1 MKRLDPITTGI
12 IGIIAMFILL
22 IIGMPIALAL
32 MLVGFSGIWYLT
44 SINAALPVVARTVY
58 EVSSSYSY
66 VVIPLFLVMGSFA
79 SISGSVDDLYRT
91 FDKWLRRLPGGLA
104 AATIAACAGFSAVS
118 GSSVATAAA
127 MSRIAYPEMRKYNY
141 SPKLATGT
149 IAGGG
154 TLGFLI
160 PPSIGFVVF
169 GMLTEQS
176 VGKLLIAGIIPGV
189 VLALV
194 FIALIVLQV
203 KLNPSLA
210 PANPEPVSWREK
222 IVSLKN
228 VWEIV
233 IAFLIVM
240 GGIYLGWFTP
250 SEAGATG
257 ATLLLLFALV
267 KKRLTFKNLF
277 GALQEAVRVSAMVL
291 FLIAGATV
299 FTYFLGLSTIP
310 VQLVGWVSGLAIS
323 RYLIMAAILL
333 VYLFLGCFI
342 DAVSM
347 MVLTLPVVFPL
358 ILQLGFHPIAFGV
371 LCVLMMD
378 AGLITPPMG
387 LNLFT
392 IAGSAKDVTMEEIY
406 LGSLP
411 FVIPIL
417 IVVVIV
423 VAFPEIALFL
433 PKMMLGGN

>member
-1 MKRLDPITTGI
+1 
-12 IGIIAMFILL
+12 
-22 IIGMPIALAL
+22 MPIALSL
-32 MLVGFSGIWYLT
+32 MLVGLLGIWYLT
-44 SINAALPVVARTVY
+44 SAAAALPVVARTLY
-58 EVSSSYSY
+58 EVSGNYSY
-66 VVIPLFLVMGSFA
+66 TVIPLFIVMGSFA
-79 SISGSVDDLYRT
+79 SISGSIEDLYNT

-104 AATIAACAGFSAVS
+104 VATIAACAGFSSVS

-127 MSRIAYPEMRKYNY
+127 MSGIAYPEMRKFNY
-141 SPKLATGT
+141 SPKLAAGT

-176 VGKLLIAGIIPGV
+176 VGKLLIAGILPGLI
-189 VLALV
+189 LALT
-194 FIALIVLQV
+194 FIVLIILRV
-203 KLNPSLA
+203 KRNPGLA
-210 PANPEPVSWREK
+210 PINPDPVNWREK
-222 IVSLKN
+222 LLSLKN
-228 VWEIV
+228 VWEILL
-233 IAFLIVM
+233 AFLVVM

-250 SEAGATG
+250 SEAGAAG
-257 ATLLLLFALV
+257 ATLLFLIALF
-267 KKRLTFKNLF
+267 KRKLTFKNLF
-277 GALQEAVRVSAMVL
+277 TALQESVRVSAMVL

-310 VQLVGWVSGLAIS
+310 TQLVEWVAGLAVS
-323 RYLIMAAILL
+323 RYLILTAILL

-347 MVLTLPVVFPL
+347 MILTLPVVFPL

-392 IAGSAKDVTMEEIY
+392 IAGAAKELSMEDIY

-423 VAFPEIALFL
+423 SVYPDVALFL
-433 PKMMLGGN
+433 PKMMMGGN

>member
-1 MKRLDPITTGI
+1 MDPVTTGI
-12 IGIIAMFILL
+12 VGTVGVFFLL
-22 IIGMPIALAL
+22 FFGMPIALAL
-32 MLVGFSGIWYLT
+32 MLTGFLGIWYLA
-44 SINAALPVVARTVY
+44 SFHAALPVVARTVY
-58 EVSSSYSY
+58 EVAGNYSY
-66 VVIPLFLVMGSFA
+66 IVIPLFLIMGSFA
-79 SISGSVDDLYRT
+79 SVSGLIEDLYKA
-91 FDKWLRRLPGGLA
+91 FDKWLRRFPGGLA

-127 MSRIAYPEMRKYNY
+127 MSGIAYPEMRKYNY

-176 VGKLLIAGIIPGV
+176 VGKLLIAGILPGV
-189 VLALV
+189 VLAAA
-194 FIALIVLQV
+194 FIAQVVLQV
-203 KLNPSLA
+203 KHNPGLA
-210 PANPEPVSWREK
+210 PTNPEPVSWGEK
-222 IVSLKN
+222 LSALKN
-228 VWEIV
+228 VWEILLV
-233 IAFLIVM
+233 FLVVM

-250 SEAGATG
+250 SEAGAAG
-257 ATLLLLFALV
+257 AALLFFFTLL
-267 KKRLTFKNLF
+267 KKRLTLKNLYA
-277 GALQEAVRVSAMVL
+277 ALQDAVRVSAMVL

-299 FTYFLGLSTIP
+299 YTYFLGLSTIP
-310 VQLVGWVSGLAIS
+310 MQLVGWVAGLAVS
-323 RYLIMAAILL
+323 RYLILVAVLL

-358 ILQLGFHPIAFGV
+358 ILQLGFDPIAFGV
-371 LCVLMMD
+371 ICVLMMD

-392 IAGSAKDVTMEEIY
+392 IAGTAKDVSMEEIY
-406 LGSLP
+406 LGALP

-417 IVVVIV
+417 VVVVIV
-423 VAFPEIALFL
+423 AAFPEVALFL
-433 PKMMLGGN
+433 PRMMLGR

>member
-1 MKRLDPITTGI
+1 MDPITTGI
-12 IGIIAMFILL
+12 VGSVGVLVLL
-22 IIGMPIALAL
+22 LLGMPIALSL
-32 MLVGFSGIWYLT
+32 MLIGFLGIWYLT
-44 SINAALPVVARTVY
+44 SAAAALPVAARTLY
-58 EVSSSYSY
+58 EVSANYSY
-66 VVIPLFLVMGSFA
+66 TVIPLFIVMGSFA
-79 SISGSVDDLYRT
+79 SISGSIEDLYNM

-104 AATIAACAGFSAVS
+104 VATIAACAGFAAVS

-127 MSRIAYPEMRKYNY
+127 MSGIAYPEMRKFNY
-141 SPKLATGT
+141 SPKLAAGT

-176 VGKLLIAGIIPGV
+176 VGKLLIAGILPGLI
-189 VLALV
+189 LALT
-194 FIALIVLQV
+194 FIVLIILMV
-203 KLNPSLA
+203 KRNPGLA
-210 PANPEPVSWREK
+210 PINPDPVSWREK
-222 IVSLKN
+222 LLSLKN
-228 VWEIV
+228 VWEILL
-233 IAFLIVM
+233 AFLVVM

-250 SEAGATG
+250 SEAGAAG
-257 ATLLLLFALV
+257 ATLLFLIALF
-267 KKRLTFKNLF
+267 KRKLTFKNLF
-277 GALQEAVRVSAMVL
+277 TALQESVRVSAMVL

-310 VQLVGWVSGLAIS
+310 TQLVEWVAGLAVS
-323 RYLIMAAILL
+323 RYLILTAILL
-333 VYLFLGCFI
+333 VYLILGCFI

-347 MVLTLPVVFPL
+347 MILTLPVVFPL

-392 IAGSAKDVTMEEIY
+392 IAGTARELSMEDIY

-417 IVVVIV
+417 IVVAIISAYPDV
-423 VAFPEIALFL
+423 ALFL

>member
-1 MKRLDPITTGI
+1 MAPITTGI
-12 IGIIAMFILL
+12 VGTLGVFVLL
-22 IIGMPIALAL
+22 FLGMPIALAL
-32 MLVGFSGIWYLT
+32 MLIGFCGIWYLT
-44 SINAALPVVARTVY
+44 SLHAALPVVARTVY

-66 VVIPLFLVMGSFA
+66 MVIPLFLVMGSFA
-79 SISGSVDDLYRT
+79 SISGSIEDLYDT

-127 MSRIAYPEMRKYNY
+127 MSGIAYPEMRKYNY

-176 VGKLLIAGIIPGV
+176 VGKLLIAGILPGII
-189 VLALV
+189 LALT
-194 FIALIVLQV
+194 FIVLVVLQV
-203 KLNPSLA
+203 KRDPSLA
-210 PANPEPVSWREK
+210 PINPEPVSWGEK
-222 IVSLKN
+222 ILALKN
-228 VWEIV
+228 VWEIAIV
-233 IAFLIVM
+233 FLIVM

-250 SEAGATG
+250 SEAGAAG
-257 ATLLLLFALV
+257 ATLLFLFALL
-267 KKRLTFKNLF
+267 KRKLTFKNLF
-277 GALQEAVRVSAMVL
+277 GALQESVRVSAMVL

-299 FTYFLGLSTIP
+299 YTYFLGLSTIP
-310 VQLVGWVSGLAIS
+310 VQLVGWVAGLAVS
-323 RYLIMAAILL
+323 RYVILAAILL

-392 IAGSAKDVTMEEIY
+392 IAGTAKDVTMEEIY
-406 LGSLP
+406 LGALP

-417 IVVVIV
+417 IVVVIIA
-423 VAFPEIALFL
+423 AFPETALLL
-433 PKMMLGGN
+433 PRMMLGGR

>member
-1 MKRLDPITTGI
+1 
-12 IGIIAMFILL
+12 
-22 IIGMPIALAL
+22 
-32 MLVGFSGIWYLT
+32 
-44 SINAALPVVARTVY
+44 
-58 EVSSSYSY
+58 
-66 VVIPLFLVMGSFA
+66 
-79 SISGSVDDLYRT
+79 
-91 FDKWLRRLPGGLA
+91 LA
-104 AATIAACAGFSAVS
+104 A
-118 GSSVATAAA
+118 
-127 MSRIAYPEMRKYNY
+127 
-141 SPKLATGT
+141 GT

-176 VGKLLIAGIIPGV
+176 VGKLLIAGILPGLI
-189 VLALV
+189 LALT
-194 FIALIVLQV
+194 FIVLIILMV
-203 KLNPSLA
+203 KRKPGLA
-210 PANPEPVSWREK
+210 PINPDPVSWREK
-222 IVSLKN
+222 LLSLKN
-228 VWEIV
+228 VWEILL
-233 IAFLIVM
+233 AFLVVM

-250 SEAGATG
+250 SEAGAAG
-257 ATLLLLFALV
+257 ATLLFLIALF
-267 KKRLTFKNLF
+267 KRKLTFKNLF
-277 GALQEAVRVSAMVL
+277 AALQESVRVSAMVL

-310 VQLVGWVSGLAIS
+310 TQLVEWVAGLAVS
-323 RYLIMAAILL
+323 RYLILTAILL
-333 VYLFLGCFI
+333 VYLILGCFI

-347 MVLTLPVVFPL
+347 MILTLPVVFPL

-392 IAGSAKDVTMEEIY
+392 IAGTARELSMEDIY

-417 IVVVIV
+417 IVVAIISAYPDV
-423 VAFPEIALFL
+423 ALFL

>member
-1 MKRLDPITTGI
+1 MDPITTGI
-12 IGIIAMFILL
+12 IGTIGVFVLL
-22 IIGMPIALAL
+22 FLGMPIALAL
-32 MLVGFSGIWYLT
+32 MLIGFSGIWYLT
-44 SINAALPVVARTVY
+44 SLNAALPVVARTVY

-66 VVIPLFLVMGSFA
+66 LVIPLFLVMGSFA
-79 SISGSVDDLYRT
+79 SISGSIEELYDT

-104 AATIAACAGFSAVS
+104 VATIAACAGFSAVS

-127 MSRIAYPEMRKYNY
+127 MSGIAYPEMRKYNY
-141 SPKLATGT
+141 SSKLATGT

-160 PPSIGFVVF
+160 PPSIGFVIF

-176 VGKLLIAGIIPGV
+176 VGKLLIAGILPGV

-194 FIALIVLQV
+194 FITLIVLQV

-210 PANPEPVSWREK
+210 PANLEPVSWK
-222 IVSLKN
+222 DKFVALKN
-228 VWEIV
+228 VWEIAIV
-233 IAFLIVM
+233 FLIVM

-250 SEAGATG
+250 SEAGAAG
-257 ATLLLLFALV
+257 ATLLLLFALM
-267 KKRLTFKNLF
+267 KKKLTFKNLF

-310 VQLVGWVSGLAIS
+310 VQLVGWVSGLAVS
-323 RYLIMAAILL
+323 RYFVLAAILL

-392 IAGSAKDVTMEEIY
+392 IAGTAKDVTMEEIY
-406 LGSLP
+406 LGAIP

-417 IVVVIV
+417 LVVAIVA
-423 VAFPEIALFL
+423 AFPEIALFL
-433 PKMMLGGN
+433 PRMMLGGN